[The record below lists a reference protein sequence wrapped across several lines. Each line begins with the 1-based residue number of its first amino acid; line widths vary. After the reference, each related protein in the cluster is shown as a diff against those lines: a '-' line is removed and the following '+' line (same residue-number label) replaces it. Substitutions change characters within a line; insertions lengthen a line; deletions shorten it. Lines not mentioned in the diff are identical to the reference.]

1 MFYLFFFLLQV
12 LCIFFSD
19 IRFFPNIQFTTY
31 IFSCRLCDVAK
42 YNPKGNRKTVKDC
55 LSCTT
60 GSYNDEQGQS
70 ACKYN
75 CDAGSFITADKT
87 TCSFC
92 SEGTYQDQDDQLDCK
107 LCKKGSY
114 NDQIESKK
122 ENACKPCVRGTYS
135 DEEGIASLLDCKRC
149 AIGTYSDT
157 RRSQTVDN
165 CKGMFVSFYC
175 LYLQN

>member
-75 CDAGSFITADKT
+75 CDAGSYITADKT
-87 TCSFC
+87 TCSRCPF
-92 SEGTYQDQDDQLDCK
+92 GTYQDQDDQLDCK

-122 ENACKPCVRGTYS
+122 ETACKPCVRGTYS
-135 DEEGIASLLDCKRC
+135 DIEGIASLLDCKRC